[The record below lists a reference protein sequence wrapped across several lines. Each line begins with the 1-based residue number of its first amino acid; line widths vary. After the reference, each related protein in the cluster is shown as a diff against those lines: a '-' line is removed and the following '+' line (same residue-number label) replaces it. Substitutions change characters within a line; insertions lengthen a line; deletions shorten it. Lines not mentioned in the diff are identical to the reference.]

1 MRCVEFLN
9 EAIRKNLET
18 KREVVIYGQNI
29 VTGSCLGGL
38 TVGLGELPNV
48 TAINTTNC
56 ENTLTGIG
64 FGLML
69 NKTNAVFFM
78 KQTDFLLLGVDHL
91 VSTFNVLR
99 QFEIG
104 ASFTIFPICV
114 DSGFEGPQSSLNN
127 LDDFASLGAI
137 DVFSFT
143 NRCDAEAII
152 DKHLVEPGFRVICA
166 SQRLMKKELVDI
178 PGPFSHGG
186 CEFFLYDKVQ
196 HITIVCFNFS
206 LPYGIK
212 LKQLLAQKNVDSAL
226 MSVNSHRVRCFRAI
240 FQEIRKTRSLVI
252 IDDGKGVNRQMHRFI
267 TESQKAGMSWEK
279 LLIIDR
285 TEEKKRYS
293 PRGDELEVGYDAVVK
308 KLVEERP

>member
-1 MRCVEFLN
+1 MRFVEFLN
-9 EAIRKNLET
+9 QAIRKNLQT

-38 TVGLGELPNV
+38 TVGLGGLPSV

-64 FGLML
+64 FGLIL
-69 NKTNAVFFM
+69 KKTNAIFFM
-78 KQTDFLLLGVDHL
+78 KQTDFLLLGADHL
-91 VSTFNVLR
+91 VNTFNVLR
-99 QFEIG
+99 QFKLE

-137 DVFSFT
+137 DVYSFT

-152 DKHLVEPGFRVICA
+152 GKHLVEPGFRVICG
-166 SQRLMKKELVDI
+166 SQRLLKKELLDI
-178 PGPFSHGG
+178 PGSCRHGRS
-186 CEFFLYDKVQ
+186 EFFLYDKVQ
-196 HITIVCFNFS
+196 RITIVCFNFS

-212 LKQLLAQKNVDSAL
+212 LKKLLAQKNVDSAL
-226 MSVNSHRVRCFRAI
+226 LSVNSHRVKCFRAI
-240 FQEIRKTRSLVI
+240 FKEIRDARILVV

-267 TESQKAGMSWEK
+267 TESQRAGILWEK

-285 TEEKKRYS
+285 TEEKNRYS

-308 KLVEERP
+308 TLVEERS

>member
-9 EAIRKNLET
+9 QVIRKDLQT

-48 TAINTTNC
+48 TVINTTNS
-56 ENTLTGIG
+56 ENSLTGIG
-64 FGLML
+64 FGLVL
-69 NKTNAVFFM
+69 KKTNAIFFM
-78 KQTDFLLLGVDHL
+78 KQTDFLLLGADHL
-91 VSTFNVLR
+91 VNTFNVLR
-99 QFEIG
+99 QFRLE

-137 DVFSFT
+137 DVYSFT
-143 NRCDAEAII
+143 NRCDAETII
-152 DKHLVEPGFRVICA
+152 GKHLVEPGFRIICA
-166 SQRLMKKELVDI
+166 SQRLLKKELLDI
-178 PGPFSHGG
+178 PCSSRHD
-186 CEFFLYDKVQ
+186 CSEYFLYDKVE

-212 LKQLLAQKNVDSAL
+212 LKQLLAQNNVDSAL
-226 MSVNSHRVRCFRAI
+226 MSVNSHRVKCFRAI
-240 FQEIRKTRSLVI
+240 FKEIRDARILVV

-267 TESQKAGMSWEK
+267 AESRRSGILWEK
-279 LLIIDR
+279 LVVIDR
-285 TEEKKRYS
+285 TDERNRYS

-308 KLVEERP
+308 TLVEERA